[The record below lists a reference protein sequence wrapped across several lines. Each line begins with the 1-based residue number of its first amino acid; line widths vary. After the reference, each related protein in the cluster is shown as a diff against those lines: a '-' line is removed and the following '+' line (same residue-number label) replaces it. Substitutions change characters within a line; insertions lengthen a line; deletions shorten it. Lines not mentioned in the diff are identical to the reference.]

1 MNKLAPTYLCELIK
15 PYEDSGGSNGG
26 GSQAHLGEKYTHWLL
41 GKDAS
46 SLFLA
51 VDYALDTS
59 IFADTEMKNFDLPS

>member
-1 MNKLAPTYLCELIK
+1 M
-15 PYEDSGGSNGG
+15 GG
-26 GSQAHLGEKYTHWLL
+26 GGGGGVGISQAHLGEKYWLL

-59 IFADTEMKNFDLPS
+59 IFADTEMKNFDLPSW